1 MGFYVIL
8 ETDIEEHG
16 MIRRIASKPDYDIEN
31 PDWLTTKPEWE
42 NAFID
47 RMKRAVERDKNHP
60 SVIIWSMGNESGF
73 GRNHMAMYE
82 WIKRR
87 DPSRPVHSE
96 DATRL
101 MLPEVSTNPE
111 RLKFKNYIDINS
123 SMYPS
128 PAWVEKYA
136 LDESEKKAAFS
147 LRIFNGLLQR
157 SG

>member
-1 MGFYVIL
+1 MTEAEILEDLCLMKKLHINAIRTSHYPPTPKFLDFCDEMGFYVIL

-73 GRNHMAMYE
+73 GRQPYGY
-82 WIKRR
+82 
-87 DPSRPVHSE
+87 V
-96 DATRL
+96 
-101 MLPEVSTNPE
+101 
-111 RLKFKNYIDINS
+111 
-123 SMYPS
+123 
-128 PAWVEKYA
+128 
-136 LDESEKKAAFS
+136 
-147 LRIFNGLLQR
+147 
-157 SG
+157 